1 MDPYLIWLNLDMFI
15 LKSHESTLNIMN
27 QIKYGKNDMYNV
39 TVVVTAYLN
48 IAHVALVLFCFAR
61 DSFEVSQI

>member
-27 QIKYGKNDMYNV
+27 QTKYGKNDMYNV

-48 IAHVALVLFCFAR
+48 IAHVALVLFCFSH